1 MEEVNDNIEG
11 AFGESLKNDFSE
23 SSDYDLDLEIDAMNE
38 AKKLHQ
44 YIGTEKMEKV
54 NHRTLYVHS
63 KNGVTYRFQ
72 STLVSFIRKN
82 GELCRAEFSVPIDF
96 EGPIRL
102 WAEDLRGKKVWS
114 TIKKIYEWRCNPLIL
129 FDFLGKYTHRFSE
142 QEMSDDLPF

>member
-1 MEEVNDNIEG
+1 MAEINKNIEG
-11 AFGESLKNDFSE
+11 AFGESLRNEFSE
-23 SSDYDLDLEIDAMNE
+23 SSDYNPDLEIDAMCE

-44 YIGTEKMEKV
+44 YIGTNDLEKV
-54 NHRTLYVHS
+54 NHRTLFVHS
-63 KNGVTYRFQ
+63 KTGVTFRFQ
-72 STLVSFIRKN
+72 STLVKFIRSN
-82 GELCRAEFSVPIDF
+82 GELCKAEFSVPIDF

-114 TIKKIYEWRCNPLIL
+114 TIDKIYEWQCNPLIL